1 MFSTVYLK
9 VVNFLIFFPNRYV
22 MSPPIRAAGH
32 SQALQ
37 AALSTGVLQVHNSPW
52 NKLVV
57 ELFIDAIMFTS
68 LFC

>member
-1 MFSTVYLK
+1 MFSTVYIK
-9 VVNFLIFFPNRYV
+9 VINFLILVPNRYV
-22 MSPPIRAAGH
+22 MSPPIPPAGH
-32 SQALQ
+32 NQALQ

-57 ELFIDAIMFTS
+57 EMFIEAIVFTS